1 MGQGP
6 LADGR
11 SGSLRT
17 AATMRWAA
25 VLAPGRLD
33 DDTRGCGRW
42 LWAPLGLRGVRFGLH
57 RGRNGRNRGERF
69 RPILGEITNIG
80 DLGISRAGGDHG
92 QPVSVARPCPD
103 VFLRAGWDHGQCGH
117 DVQNAVDADTK
128 SGMQ

>member
-1 MGQGP
+1 
-6 LADGR
+6 
-11 SGSLRT
+11 
-17 AATMRWAA
+17 MRWAA

-57 RGRNGRNRGERF
+57 RGRNGRNRGER
-69 RPILGEITNIG
+69 
-80 DLGISRAGGDHG
+80 AGGDHG